1 MILITGASK
10 GIGKYLFE
18 KYSKTHEVFGTFTNT
33 QPPVKFS
40 DKYQKVD
47 VRDTGSIREWI
58 NSLENKNKLIL
69 INCVGVNY
77 NSFGHKADIE
87 KWKNVIDVNLTGVF
101 NVIHEILP
109 FMRHEQYGRIIN
121 MSSVVSQMGVL
132 GTSAYAASKSGLNG
146 MIRSLAKE
154 NGNKGITINNLN
166 LGYFDLGLIREVPD
180 QMKESIKNDIP
191 NHQFGDPE
199 DIYNIIESIIKTP
212 YINGTSIDVN
222 GGLY

>member
-109 FMRHEQYGRIIN
+109 FMRLEQYGRIIN

-166 LGYFDLGLIREVPD
+166 LGYFDLGIIREVPD